1 MRAIRIKGVAE
12 VRLRL
17 FLSTVRPRVSTVIY
31 ESAFSTNK
39 AQLTTKIIMKRGDY
53 PGFTLAK
60 LLDETHIK
68 SLEEG
73 GNN

>member
-1 MRAIRIKGVAE
+1 MKGGA
-12 VRLRL
+12 
-17 FLSTVRPRVSTVIY
+17 
-31 ESAFSTNK
+31 
-39 AQLTTKIIMKRGDY
+39 Y